1 MGRRSSVLS
10 SLCECHGFRVDF
22 SGGRIGFVEDV
33 LAEDDESPPSV
44 LVLRIGRFGRQ
55 QLAIDSEQVAA
66 VFPREGRI
74 VLAGGPQVAAT
85 EVVDRLR
92 PFRRTFELASG

>member
-1 MGRRSSVLS
+1 MGSQSSVLS

-33 LAEDDESPPSV
+33 LAEDDETPPSV
-44 LVLRIGRFGRQ
+44 LLLRTGRFGRQ
-55 QLAIDSEQVAA
+55 RLAIEAEQVAA

-74 VLAGGPQVAAT
+74 VLADGPRVA
-85 EVVDRLR
+85 
-92 PFRRTFELASG
+92 